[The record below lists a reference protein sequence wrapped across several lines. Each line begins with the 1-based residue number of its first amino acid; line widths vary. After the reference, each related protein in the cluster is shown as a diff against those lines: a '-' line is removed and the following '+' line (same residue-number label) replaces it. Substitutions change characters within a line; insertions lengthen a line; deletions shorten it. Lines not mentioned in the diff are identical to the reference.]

1 MKIEDLVETFT
12 KHEVEARRQ
21 KEEAIIRWKNEFSS
35 DKIPESFKD
44 EFCLPEA
51 LKVICQ
57 ELLNVKRLLEDAQ
70 IRLFL
75 TQSATYLAPEENSD
89 KANT

>member
-1 MKIEDLVETFT
+1 MKIGELVETFT

-21 KEEAIIRWKNEFSS
+21 KEEAIIRWKNEYSS

-57 ELLNVKRLLEDAQ
+57 ELVTLRNRVDA
-70 IRLFL
+70 I
-75 TQSATYLAPEENSD
+75 ADMIYKVE
-89 KANT
+89 